1 MIDYGKM
8 IDTILKRYVTN
19 RLILGI
25 DGLSRSGKT
34 TFVDELNNRLIQEK
48 KTVCIFHIDDH
59 IVERKHRYNT
69 GFESWYEYY
78 NLQWD
83 VELIRNQ
90 FFSKLNHAEAIEL
103 PFYNSAL
110 DKVEIKS
117 VHIPSNCMVIVE
129 GVFLQR
135 PEWRDFFDFILYLD
149 CPKDTRFERESAST
163 RENIEKFRSRYW
175 KAEDYY
181 LESVD
186 PIANADMIINS

>member
-69 GFESWYEYY
+69 GFESW
-78 NLQWD
+78 
-83 VELIRNQ
+83 
-90 FFSKLNHAEAIEL
+90 
-103 PFYNSAL
+103 
-110 DKVEIKS
+110 
-117 VHIPSNCMVIVE
+117 
-129 GVFLQR
+129 
-135 PEWRDFFDFILYLD
+135 
-149 CPKDTRFERESAST
+149 
-163 RENIEKFRSRYW
+163 
-175 KAEDYY
+175 
-181 LESVD
+181 
-186 PIANADMIINS
+186 